1 MRTYKVELS
10 IDVPDQYEFSR
21 LLKKDTASELQY
33 LALEDGEIILET
45 ISFRGEPYWVVVRK
59 AWQWPKW
66 LTANY
71 IAMDGDN
78 QWWAFTGQP
87 EQNPDEEEWYP
98 RGEKFSLLDS
108 CFIAFSPPP
117 CNNWQE
123 SLRKNPNCE

>member
-21 LLKKDTASELQY
+21 LLNKDTVGDFRYPA
-33 LALEDGEIILET
+33 LAVDEIILET

-71 IAMDGDN
+71 IAMDKNGEWCAYLTEPYIEETY
-78 QWWAFTGQP
+78 WWVDDGVYRELGGGFTT
-87 EQNPDEEEWYP
+87 
-98 RGEKFSLLDS
+98 FSS
-108 CFIAFSPPP
+108 PP

-123 SLRKNPNCE
+123 SLRKNPNHK